1 MPEELVEAKIL
12 DYGKLTKIY
21 SDILYYEKYREALRK
36 LGGNETYP
44 SNFLK
49 EYGQFHNMRLGPLEI
64 LELNENMIKVKKVDA
79 IVKIEEKKGKPLYAI
94 ADFKEGIKVYL
105 AFEIEPPIVGI
116 DIGIRHLFTIVAII
130 ESGKLY
136 KVKYVGDKKMVEI
149 FSKYLGE
156 SQGLVYINDI
166 KERAKRAVT
175 EVVEFLEELKPK
187 VIAIE
192 DLRLYDEAKI
202 GKGLRAIQE
211 ILENELFRRGM
222 KVRRL
227 DPKNTSR
234 ICSKC
239 GYRNGEILGSIF
251 VCPSCG
257 YKVDRDFNAAYN
269 LALKCYYTC

>member
-1 MPEELVEAKIL
+1 MPEELIEAKIL
-12 DYGKLTKIY
+12 EYGKLTQIY
-21 SDILYYEKYREALRK
+21 NDILYYEKYRQALRR
-36 LGGNETYP
+36 LGSETLP

-49 EYGQFHNMRLGPLEI
+49 EFGPLSNMRLGPLEI
-64 LELNENMIKVKKVDA
+64 VEYDSNLIKIKKVDA
-79 IVKIEEKKGKPLYAI
+79 IVKIDERKGKPLYAI
-94 ADFKEGIKVYL
+94 VDFNNGIKVYL
-105 AFEIEPPIVGI
+105 AFEIAPPIVGI
-116 DIGIRHLFTIVAII
+116 DVGIRHLFTIVAILG
-130 ESGKLY
+130 SNKLY
-136 KVKYVGDKKMVEI
+136 KVKYVGDRKMVDI

-156 SQGLVYINDI
+156 SQGVIYINEI
-166 KERAKRAVT
+166 RERAKKAVL

-192 DLRLYDEAKI
+192 DLRLYDEEKV

-211 ILENELFRRGM
+211 ILESELFRRGM

-234 ICSKC
+234 ICSRC

-257 YKVDRDFNAAYN
+257 YKADRDFNAAYN